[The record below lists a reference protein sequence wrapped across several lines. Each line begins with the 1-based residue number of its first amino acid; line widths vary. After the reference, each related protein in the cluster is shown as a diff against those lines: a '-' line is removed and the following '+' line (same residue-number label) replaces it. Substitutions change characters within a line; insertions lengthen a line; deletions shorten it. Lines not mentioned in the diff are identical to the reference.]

1 MAPIP
6 AERQRLRWF
15 LASRQ
20 PLLHQPLLFY
30 TQNGRLLGVDVRFE
44 CKIVKVDAGVVDGWR
59 GTIEDVAVPQVWVPL
74 TRRTEARS
82 LILQDTTSEFPR
94 CAAVPQ

>member
-1 MAPIP
+1 MCEPEDFSLGGP
-6 AERQRLRWF
+6 AFRARRLKNYKNRQHW
-15 LASRQ
+15 Q
-20 PLLHQPLLFY
+20 HQ
-30 TQNGRLLGVDVRFE
+30 VDVRFE

-59 GTIEDVAVPQVWVPL
+59 GIIEDGVIPEVWVPS

-82 LILQDTTSEFPR
+82 LILRDTPSEFPR